1 MGCILAAMLFGL
13 KRVQECGDLH
23 FVTFS
28 CYGRKPHLADD
39 PAKEMFEF
47 SLEKMRQKYGFEVVG
62 YVVMPEHVHLLLTE
76 PPEESLARILQAL
89 KISVSKLLPA
99 KPFWQRRYYD
109 FNVYSSGKQAEKLS
123 YMHRNPVTRGL
134 VEAEADWKWSSHR
147 YYATGALGTIQI
159 ASGWRA

>member
-1 MGCILAAMLFGL
+1 MAAMPLGL
-13 KRVQECGDLH
+13 KRFQERGDLH

-39 PAKEMFEF
+39 AAKDTFEF
-47 SLEKMRQKYGFEVVG
+47 SLEKMRQKYGFVVVG

-76 PPEESLARILQAL
+76 PPEEGLARIVQAV
-89 KISVSKLLPA
+89 KISVSRLLPA

-109 FNVYSSGKQAEKLS
+109 FNVFTFHKQAEKLD

-134 VEAEADWKWSSHR
+134 VETEADWKWSSHR
-147 YYATGALGTIQI
+147 YYATGKVGTIQME
-159 ASGWRA
+159 SGWKA